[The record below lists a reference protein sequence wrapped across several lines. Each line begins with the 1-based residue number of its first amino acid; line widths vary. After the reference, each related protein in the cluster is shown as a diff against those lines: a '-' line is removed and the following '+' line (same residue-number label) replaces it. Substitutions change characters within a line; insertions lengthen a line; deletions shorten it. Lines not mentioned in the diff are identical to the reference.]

1 MLKGFP
7 PLLPLHAVTPP
18 IKAILEIIKKKCAL
32 LRLMVFMQ
40 KSGRLYPKSR
50 PAWLPSPRG
59 TVWHR
64 ALWLLYLGQVAYF
77 CASTWRNDWYRWNL
91 EHGRAYSR
99 LFFPP
104 ASIKGAA
111 GDGKAV
117 LTDTKRVSLAA
128 LGFLLQK
135 VEPKVFFWMFL
146 FPSSTTH
153 SQGISAWE
161 VLIHL

>member
-99 LFFPP
+99 LFFSPCEYKRGCRGWESRTHWHKKGFP
-104 ASIKGAA
+104 GSFGVSIAKGRTQSLFLN
-111 GDGKAV
+111 V
-117 LTDTKRVSLAA
+117 SVSL
-128 LGFLLQK
+128 K
-135 VEPKVFFWMFL
+135 HH
-146 FPSSTTH
+146 T
-153 SQGISAWE
+153 
-161 VLIHL
+161 